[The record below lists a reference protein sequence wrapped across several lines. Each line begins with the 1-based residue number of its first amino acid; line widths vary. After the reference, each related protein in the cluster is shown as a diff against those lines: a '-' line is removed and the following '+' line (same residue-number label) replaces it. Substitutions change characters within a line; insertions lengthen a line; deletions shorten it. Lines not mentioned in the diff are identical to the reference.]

1 MELEEANQL
10 VTAQMFEF
18 GPLHEKRYEIE
29 KILKLLPIQTGDI
42 LYRRGNAKGPFGL
55 PFSRLI
61 SLLSKSDYSH
71 AAMTLIVNGYP
82 FVLEINDQ
90 GTLLYRMI
98 DWLDMS
104 YTGNFSVYR
113 YKGINEELKEDI
125 KMEIEK
131 FLDADPEYDFTF
143 SDPNKFYC
151 TESVVV
157 IYDRV
162 GVKLIEPSKI
172 KDVVSLPVYVILKI
186 GSAIFSLFSEAS
198 LPFNKGLYFVGNED
212 QGMISSKETF
222 EIYTHKENL

>member
-18 GPLHEKRYEIE
+18 GQLHEKRYEIE

-71 AAMTLIVNGYP
+71 AAMTFMVNGYP

-113 YKGINEELKEDI
+113 YKDI
-125 KMEIEK
+125 QVPKMG
-131 FLDADPEYDFTF
+131 F
-143 SDPNKFYC
+143 
-151 TESVVV
+151 
-157 IYDRV
+157 
-162 GVKLIEPSKI
+162 
-172 KDVVSLPVYVILKI
+172 
-186 GSAIFSLFSEAS
+186 
-198 LPFNKGLYFVGNED
+198 
-212 QGMISSKETF
+212 
-222 EIYTHKENL
+222 